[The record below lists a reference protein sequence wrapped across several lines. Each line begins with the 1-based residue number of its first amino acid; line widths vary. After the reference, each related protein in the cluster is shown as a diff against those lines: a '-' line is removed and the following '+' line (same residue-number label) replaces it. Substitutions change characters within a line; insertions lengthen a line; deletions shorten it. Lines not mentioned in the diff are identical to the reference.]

1 MDDDMSFD
9 RLIPAESVERL
20 SRQKVLEAEILWTD
34 AKLRD
39 FAHARDG
46 LVTAGLDPT
55 TEYRRLL
62 TYREEAFRKLGGSL
76 GVPGEKQEELLASA
90 QEVPFPSSRERTSLL
105 DMELAP
111 GRLIG
116 GRFAIGTSGV
126 VQMPRAS
133 EGGSVTPSHAHATGD
148 ITTAL
153 LRVKGGINFD
163 GVLRA
168 PHLDEGSPGGGGTFI
183 WLRNWKYL
191 VPFPVASA
199 KSVFT
204 YRFDVAVNL
213 SVARDVQPVDFM
225 SFVSVGEERNLT
237 PSSSVE
243 VDTGA
248 GWPLIA
254 DLTKPDTHYNGHYGW
269 LFGRA
274 TVQRSFMVQAGSIP
288 AVAVVLG
295 AVAILPARAGCW
307 FNFAGPASIVP
318 EDAKGNEGRVSF
330 HYLPQLELAPE

>member
-1 MDDDMSFD
+1 MDDGSFD
-9 RLIPAESVERL
+9 RLISAESLERL
-20 SRQKVLEAEILWTD
+20 SRQKILEAEILWTD
-34 AKLRD
+34 ARLRD
-39 FAHARDG
+39 FAGGRDG
-46 LVTAGLDPT
+46 LAAEGLDPA

-62 TYREEAFRKLGGSL
+62 AHRDDAFGKLGAS
-76 GVPGEKQEELLASA
+76 PGIPGRKEQELLDSG
-90 QEVPFPSSRERTSLL
+90 QELPLNSPGGRTSLL
-105 DMELAP
+105 DIELAP

-116 GRFAIGTSGV
+116 GRFALGTSGV
-126 VQMPRAS
+126 VQMSRAS
-133 EGGSVTPSHAHATGD
+133 EGISVTPNHADATGE
-148 ITTAL
+148 ITTAA
-153 LRVKGGINFD
+153 LRVKGGIEFD

-168 PHLDEGSPGGGGTFI
+168 PHLGGGSAGGGGTFV

-191 VPFPVASA
+191 VPFPAAST
-199 KSVFT
+199 KTVFT

-225 SFVSVGEERNLT
+225 SFVSVGEEPNLT
-237 PSSSVE
+237 LNRPVE
-243 VDTGA
+243 VDTDA

-274 TVQRSFMVQAGSIP
+274 TVQRSFLVQAGSIP

-295 AVAILPARAGCW
+295 AIAILPARAGCW

-318 EDAKGNEGRVSF
+318 QDAQGGEGRVSF
-330 HYLPQLELAPE
+330 HYMPQLELAPA